1 MPSPFPPLC
10 PIDFSVQQ
18 RPHGPDLIKA
28 ATRLRDEM
36 TSPSSPSPIFF
47 RGTSSHFAQVA
58 HFVVECDPVWQTFY
72 RFSQLVSL
80 HLYLLCSLF
89 ACLHFG
95 FLQNPVNPE
104 LALIS
109 SKFSFDQLV
118 EDLVCSYTYILLSST
133 IHVRCTPMMYTP
145 MRCMP
150 MRCIPITYMPV
161 RYTQW
166 GARP

>member
-36 TSPSSPSPIFF
+36 ASPSSPSPIFF
-47 RGTSSHFAQVA
+47 RGTSSHFGQVA
-58 HFVVECDPVWQTFY
+58 HFVVECDPVWQIFHS
-72 RFSQLVSL
+72 FLQLVSL
-80 HLYLLCSLF
+80 HLYLLCSSF

-109 SKFSFDQLV
+109 SKFSFDQL
-118 EDLVCSYTYILLSST
+118 ESLAPMATNLEIFFPSPYLDSRPICLRWLS
-133 IHVRCTPMMYTP
+133 R
-145 MRCMP
+145 
-150 MRCIPITYMPV
+150 
-161 RYTQW
+161 
-166 GARP
+166 